1 MLEYEMKRLR
11 VIKLWTF
18 SFLYYFESYFV
29 LNFQKLPAP
38 TKEITVYNHNR
49 LYRGR
54 GKENEYSYMLR

>member
-1 MLEYEMKRLR
+1 MKRLR

-18 SFLYYFESYFV
+18 LFLYYFELHFV

-38 TKEITVYNHNR
+38 TKERTVYNQNR
-49 LYRGR
+49 LSKGR